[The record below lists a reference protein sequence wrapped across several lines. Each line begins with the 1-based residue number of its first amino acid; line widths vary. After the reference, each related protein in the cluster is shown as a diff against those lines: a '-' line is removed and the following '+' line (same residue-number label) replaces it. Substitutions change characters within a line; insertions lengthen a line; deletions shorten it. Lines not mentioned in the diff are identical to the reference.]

1 MTASARWRED
11 SRPTPSTRRH
21 AILTQV
27 SPAPF
32 INCARGPDAREAL
45 VAKSAREARNQP
57 RTPKAKK
64 VRGPVKG
71 TPGGRKWRAWGSRH
85 VGLRVRRTV
94 FAEDS
99 SALGTADGT
108 VVSWVDEA
116 ESDFRDASGAP
127 APLWRVVYDEGGL
140 LGGDSEDL
148 EQHEL
153 LASARAPAL
162 IEGSSARGASQGDD
176 EKTQLKANCHFREV
190 TADDAKPSTNKPPSV
205 LGVFIVATKP
215 IQAGEP
221 LLVSYGRE
229 FWSGWAQR
237 KARLGDLESAADH
250 LVEAAAKS
258 AKHYSVDARALSTEH
273 IKDERDTD
281 PLHPPAS
288 GELWRYV
295 IGVPFESCR
304 TSRGSMRWRG
314 VIVGLATDAPAAH
327 PRSGGAPTSV
337 SVGERVEG
345 YWRGRSPAWP
355 ATVAKAAYRGRTTC
369 LAYDDGGREDGVALD
384 LIRKRRSPEAWRD
397 AVKPGHVPV
406 GAWVRRCGGGGISK
420 SKLDATREE
429 GVVIACHESGAFDV
443 RLDDGALLEKR
454 TTEQWEP
461 LLVLRYEEGHD
472 QRVVSMDQLRF
483 LRPRFLDASTLKAP
497 PEHAAFVSETDLK
510 KVLLDAGLRDP
521 RSGGRR

>member
-1 MTASARWRED
+1 M
-11 SRPTPSTRRH
+11 
-21 AILTQV
+21 
-27 SPAPF
+27 
-32 INCARGPDAREAL
+32 
-45 VAKSAREARNQP
+45 
-57 RTPKAKK
+57 
-64 VRGPVKG
+64 
-71 TPGGRKWRAWGSRH
+71 
-85 VGLRVRRTV
+85 

-215 IQAGEP
+215 IAAGEP

-237 KARLGDLESAADH
+237 KARLGDLESAADQ

-273 IKDERDTD
+273 IKDERDPD
-281 PLHPPAS
+281 PLHSPAS

-327 PRSGGAPTSV
+327 PRGP
-337 SVGERVEG
+337 R
-345 YWRGRSPAWP
+345 
-355 ATVAKAAYRGRTTC
+355 AA
-369 LAYDDGGREDGVALD
+369 
-384 LIRKRRSPEAWRD
+384 RRSRASARR
-397 AVKPGHVPV
+397 
-406 GAWVRRCGGGGISK
+406 GASRPAGSRNPRHR
-420 SKLDATREE
+420 ARE
-429 GVVIACHESGAFDV
+429 H
-443 RLDDGALLEKR
+443 
-454 TTEQWEP
+454 T
-461 LLVLRYEEGHD
+461 
-472 QRVVSMDQLRF
+472 
-483 LRPRFLDASTLKAP
+483 
-497 PEHAAFVSETDLK
+497 
-510 KVLLDAGLRDP
+510 
-521 RSGGRR
+521 